1 MLEFAIPPI
10 DVGAQ
15 LDIVIKS
22 PSAAPWEEWLTVIL
36 ALPVVVSNTLVKA
49 LDCLIG
55 VISALSP
62 DLYT

>member
-1 MLEFAIPPI
+1 M

-22 PSAAPWEEWLTVIL
+22 PTAAPWVEWLTVTL
-36 ALPVVVSNTLVKA
+36 ALPLVVLKTDVRV

-55 VISALSP
+55 VISWLSP